1 MKHSVKFHDFQKKKT
16 SSIFFLDGYGTL
28 ETYTGFLLSAGGAEV
43 QNMLDFLDSA
53 CRVSTSVPC
62 LLNPPLLQK
71 HKQRAFERQALEI
84 DFQDT
89 LELKETRVLFKVLGI
104 GRVYWPGFSYEINC
118 CHHFI
123 L

>member
-1 MKHSVKFHDFQKKKT
+1 M
-16 SSIFFLDGYGTL
+16 DGYWTL

-43 QNMLDFLDSA
+43 QNMLDSA
-53 CRVSTSVPC
+53 GRISTSVPC

-89 LELKETRVLFKVLGI
+89 LELKETRDLFKVLGI
-104 GRVYWPGFSYEINC
+104 GYV
-118 CHHFI
+118 FI
-123 L
+123 GLALATK